1 MTSAKKLI
9 PDGHEDKAQIRK
21 IITYYHVTSLVY
33 YYNYLL
39 SLFYILRYYSYLC
52 SQCIY
57 NRFLCAVLNIIPY
70 IGPLIASVLAAVL
83 TMLSNLGSDFQT
95 EILPTTIYVL
105 IGFG

>member
-9 PDGHEDKAQIRK
+9 PDGHEDKALNSLEK
-21 IITYYHVTSLVY
+21 SITYYHVISLVY

-39 SLFYILRYYSYLC
+39 SLFLFYCTTPIWCSLFIIGFSY
-52 SQCIY
+52 
-57 NRFLCAVLNIIPY
+57 AVLNIPY